1 MCFHSTFSLIKSSIA
16 KRQTSKCKFPQKIFF
31 HITLVSRKENL
42 SESFKGKWTLEID
55 FLKENQKY
63 MKIPGFA
70 PFTVATGPSKKLNES
85 YNE

>member
-1 MCFHSTFSLIKSSIA
+1 MSQEKKDL
-16 KRQTSKCKFPQKIFF
+16 SK
-31 HITLVSRKENL
+31 
-42 SESFKGKWTLEID
+42 SFKGKWTLEID
-55 FLKENQKY
+55 FLRENQKY